1 MRRADRLGRRG
12 VAAVEF
18 ALVLPVLL
26 ILLLGTVDILTA
38 LRAQLRLETAAVQL
52 GQIVSQC
59 GRITDPTG
67 QGNSGDLGQFW
78 SHGQRMIGNLGTITG
93 TGTDGAVIITAVR
106 RRPNTNQNEVAWQ
119 RRTGSGNHASSVANA
134 GQQGQPAPANTTAT
148 IAAGFVVPP
157 NETLF
162 VTEVTLNRT
171 ALLLRGPLV
180 NNALPQQLRGT
191 TLFLSR
197 SPIPGDLQNPPGAA
211 TQNDPGGLSCTA

>member
-1 MRRADRLGRRG
+1 MRRAERIGRRG

-18 ALVLPVLL
+18 ALILPVLL
-26 ILLLGTVDILTA
+26 ILMLGTVDILTA

-59 GRITDPTG
+59 GRITDDPANETD
-67 QGNSGDLGQFW
+67 DLGQFW
-78 SHGQRMIGNLGTITG
+78 THGQRMIGNLGTIRG
-93 TGTDGAVIITAVR
+93 TGTDGAIIITAVR

-119 RRTGSGNHASSVANA
+119 RRTGTGNHASSVANA
-134 GQQGQPAPANTTAT
+134 NQQGQPAPARANAT
-148 IAAGFVVPP
+148 IAAGFIVPP

-171 ALLLRGPLV
+171 ALLLRGPVV
-180 NNALPQQLRGT
+180 NNALPQQLRSV

-197 SPIPGDLQNPPGAA
+197 SSVPGDLQNPPAA
-211 TQNDPGGLSCTA
+211 PTQNDPGGLSCTA